1 MRIQILILG
10 FKGLNGHFQF
20 QIQGR
25 APPPLFLDQTGA
37 QKAKKNFSESAPML
51 LY

>member
-25 APPPLFLDQTGA
+25 APPLFLDQTGA
-37 QKAKKNFSESAPML
+37 QKAKKIFSESAPL
-51 LY
+51 LLF

>member
-10 FKGLNGHFQF
+10 FKGLNGHFQC

-25 APPPLFLDQTGA
+25 VPPLFLDQTGA
-37 QKAKKNFSESAPML
+37 QKAEKFFSESAPLL